1 MPHNESP
8 TRKCILTGAHGK
20 RAHLIRLAL
29 SPDGDLLPDLA
40 AKAPGRG
47 AWIIADRAVLDA
59 ATAKGKLRG
68 ALMRAFKGAPLKLA
82 DGLGDRI
89 ETGLAKRALE
99 RLGLEMRSGNLILGS
114 ERIAD
119 AIRAGRVRL
128 LLHVSDAAANGRA
141 KLDKPGVRV
150 LTLPA
155 TGPELSLALG
165 QGNVIHAALC
175 DQGAVDRVAAAV
187 ERWRAFCGSED
198 ETGAGES
205 PVFEDDRI

>member
-1 MPHNESP
+1 MSSNESP
-8 TRKCILTGAHGK
+8 QRKCILTGAHGS

-29 SPDGDLLPDLA
+29 SPDGDLLPDLG

-47 AWIIADRAVLDA
+47 AWIKADRAMLDA

-68 ALMRAFKGAPLKLA
+68 ALMRAFKGAPLKLP
-82 DGLGDRI
+82 DDLGNRI
-89 ETGLAKRALE
+89 VTGLALRALE
-99 RLGLEMRSGNLILGS
+99 RLGLEMRAGHLILGS

-128 LLHVSDAAANGRA
+128 LLHVADAAANGRA
-141 KLDKPGVRV
+141 KLDKPGLRV
-150 LTLPA
+150 MTLPA

-175 DQGAVDRVAAAV
+175 DQGAADRVAAAV
-187 ERWRAFCGSED
+187 ERWRAFCGTNG
-198 ETGAGES
+198 ETDAADVA
-205 PVFEDDRI
+205 VFEDDRI